1 MYQSER
7 LVTDNTGSQGDAGR
21 DCACQLVIAQVA
33 EPAAGGIQTNQE
45 TSDAAGNCC
54 TVCPILIDIVIAS
67 SAASQSGGSGSV
79 PAAAREGLWSDAHA
93 LPCGGATEEGISK
106 GSDRQQQRM

>member
-33 EPAAGGIQTNQE
+33 EPAAGGIQTDPE

-54 TVCPILIDIVIAS
+54 TVYIDIVIAS

-79 PAAAREGLWSDAHA
+79 PAAARGGLWSDAHA

-106 GSDRQQQRM
+106 GSDRQQLCM